1 MLEIFPCE
9 TRGRLGYPIRAPGT
23 WNPKHDTFSL
33 IAFENVSPVLRV
45 HRGERKTG
53 SLSFR
58 SKDGEGSGLTYRNE
72 KPVYRGEF
80 DEWRVRF
87 AITAPRTRREK
98 LKAMVD
104 QIFRQVGRE
113 IARRN
118 VELQNSEKMVPSA
131 ATLSDQL
138 QEFDTPLILRRYPN
152 NKRA

>member
-1 MLEIFPCE
+1 VA
-9 TRGRLGYPIRAPGT
+9 G
-23 WNPKHDTFSL
+23 SL
-33 IAFENVSPVLRV
+33 RYYCTKNTT
-45 HRGERKTG
+45 RKTQSNG
-53 SLSFR
+53 
-58 SKDGEGSGLTYRNE
+58 
-72 KPVYRGEF
+72 
-80 DEWRVRF
+80 
-87 AITAPRTRREK
+87 
-98 LKAMVD
+98 D